1 MFVLNTNQPTE
12 WKEMKTYKIALVVD
26 EKWLEVIK
34 HVTADPYE
42 DEICVWVNV
51 TERKS
56 EVA

>member
-1 MFVLNTNQPTE
+1 
-12 WKEMKTYKIALVVD
+12 MKTYKIALVVD